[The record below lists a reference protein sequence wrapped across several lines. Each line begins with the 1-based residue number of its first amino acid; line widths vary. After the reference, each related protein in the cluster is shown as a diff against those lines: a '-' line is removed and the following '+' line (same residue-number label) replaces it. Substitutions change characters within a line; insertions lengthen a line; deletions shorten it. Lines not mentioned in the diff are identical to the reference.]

1 MEKQRNTSA
10 PILPLKGDGGSIKYI
25 GVDDLD
31 IDLFESQYIV
41 PEGMSYNSYLIE
53 DEKIAIMDTADR
65 RKGDEW
71 KANLT
76 AALAGRK
83 PAYLVAHHMEPDH
96 ASLIAEVLEAYPE
109 LQLVCSAQALKMLPN
124 FFPSLPLKG
133 DGGSEGR
140 VITVKEGDTLSL
152 GSHTL
157 HFIAAPM
164 VHWPEVMM
172 SYEDKEKVLFAADG
186 FGKFGA
192 LKIEN
197 GKLNIEKGR
206 EAFNLQSSIFN
217 EIGDWACE
225 ARRYYFNICGKY
237 GVQVQNVLKK
247 AANLDIQAIC
257 PLHGPVLEGEAMK
270 EAIRLY
276 DIWSRYEPESE
287 GVLVAYASIHGG
299 TAKAAE
305 RLGELL
311 REKGA
316 KKVVVS
322 DLSRDDMAEV
332 IEDAFRYPKIV
343 VAAASYDGGVF
354 PVMHDF
360 LYHLQI
366 KNYQKRRFGIVENGS
381 WAPSAGRVMKEMIEA
396 MKDCE
401 IVEPMVTIRSR
412 MKPADEA
419 QLALLADSILR

>member
-1 MEKQRNTSA
+1 MMN
-10 PILPLKGDGGSIKYI
+10 SIKYI

-31 IDLFESQYIV
+31 IDLFESQYVV

-53 DEKIAIMDTADR
+53 DEKIAIMDTADG
-65 RKGDEW
+65 RKGEEW

-83 PAYLVAHHMEPDH
+83 PDYLVCHHMEPDH
-96 ASLIAEVLEAYPE
+96 ASLIAETLEAYPD
-109 LQLVCSAQALKMLPN
+109 LKLVCSAQAMKMLPN
-124 FFPSLPLKG
+124 FWHGFPF
-133 DGGSEGR
+133 EGR
-140 VITVKEGDTLSL
+140 VLTVKEGDTLSL

-164 VHWPEVMM
+164 VHWPEVIM
-172 SYEDKEKVLFAADG
+172 SYESTEKVLFAADG

-192 LKIEN
+192 LSK
-197 GKLNIEKGR
+197 EKGLEVR
-206 EAFNLQSSIFN
+206 GERLENTSSPSNPLTTNLLPLTSDDS
-217 EIGDWACE
+217 DWACE

-247 AANLDIQAIC
+247 AAALDIQAIC
-257 PLHGPVLEGEAMK
+257 PLHGPVLTGKALTEAV
-270 EAIRLY
+270 RLY

-305 RLGELL
+305 RMGELL

-343 VAAASYDGGVF
+343 VMAASYDGGVF

-366 KNYQKRRFGIVENGS
+366 KNYQKRQFGIVENGS
-381 WAPSAGRVMKEMIEA
+381 WAPSAGRVMREMIEGL
-396 MKDCE
+396 KDCE
-401 IVEPMVTIRSR
+401 IVEPLVTIRSR
-412 MKPADEA
+412 MKPADEE
-419 QLALLADSILR
+419 QLAKLAESILA

>member
-1 MEKQRNTSA
+1 MYTTVS
-10 PILPLKGDGGSIKYI
+10 DTIKYI

-31 IDLFESQYIV
+31 IDLFESQYVV

-65 RKGDEW
+65 RKADEW
-71 KANLT
+71 KSNLKE
-76 AALAGRK
+76 ALAGRK
-83 PAYLVAHHMEPDH
+83 PNYLVAHHMEPDH
-96 ASLIAEVLEAYPE
+96 ASLIAEALEAYPE
-109 LQLVCSAQALKMLPN
+109 MQLVCSAQALKMLPN
-124 FFPSLPLKG
+124 FF
-133 DGGSEGR
+133 DGFNFEGR

-152 GSHTL
+152 GSHIL
-157 HFIAAPM
+157 QFIAAPM
-164 VHWPEVMM
+164 VHWPEVIM
-172 SYEDKEKVLFAADG
+172 SYESTEKVLFAADG

-192 LKIEN
+192 LV
-197 GKLNIEKGR
+197 
-206 EAFNLQSSIFN
+206 N
-217 EIGDWACE
+217 ETDDWACE

-257 PLHGPVLEGEAMK
+257 PLHGPVLKGEALK

-276 DIWSRYEPESE
+276 DVWSRYEPESE

-332 IEDAFRYPKIV
+332 IEDAFRYPNIV

-381 WAPSAGRVMKEMIEA
+381 WAPSAGRVMKEMIEGL
-396 MKDCE
+396 KDCQ
-401 IVEPMVTIRSR
+401 IVEPLVTIRSR
-412 MKPADEA
+412 MKPADEE
-419 QLALLADSILR
+419 QLALLADNILK

>member
-1 MEKQRNTSA
+1 MN
-10 PILPLKGDGGSIKYI
+10 SIKYI

-31 IDLFESQYIV
+31 IDLFESQYVV

-53 DEKIAIMDTADR
+53 DDKIAVMDTADR

-76 AALAGRK
+76 AALAGRQ
-83 PAYLVAHHMEPDH
+83 PDYLVAHHMEPDH
-96 ASLIAEVLEAYPE
+96 AALIADVLSAYPT

-124 FFPSLPLKG
+124 FF
-133 DGGSEGR
+133 DGFNFEGR

-157 HFIAAPM
+157 SFIAAPM
-164 VHWPEVMM
+164 VHWPEVIM
-172 SYEDKEKVLFAADG
+172 SYESTEKVLFAADG

-192 LKIEN
+192 LV
-197 GKLNIEKGR
+197 
-206 EAFNLQSSIFN
+206 N
-217 EIGDWACE
+217 ETDDWACE

-247 AANLDIQAIC
+247 AAALDIQAIC
-257 PLHGPVLEGEAMK
+257 PLHGPVLTGEAMK

-299 TAKAAE
+299 TAAAAE

-332 IEDAFRYPKIV
+332 IEDAFRYPGIV

-360 LYHLQI
+360 LHHLQI

-381 WAPSAGRVMKEMIEA
+381 WAPSAGRVMREMIEGL
-396 MKDCE
+396 KDCQ

-419 QLALLADSILR
+419 QLALLAEAMLS

>member
-1 MEKQRNTSA
+1 MNN
-10 PILPLKGDGGSIKYI
+10 IKYI

-31 IDLFESQYIV
+31 IDLFESQYVV

-65 RKGDEW
+65 RKAEEW

-83 PAYLVAHHMEPDH
+83 PSYLISQHMEPDH
-96 ASLIAEVLEAYPE
+96 ASLIAEALEAYPE
-109 LQLVCSAQALKMLPN
+109 MQLVCSAQALKMLPN
-124 FFPSLPLKG
+124 FF
-133 DGGSEGR
+133 DGFPFEGR
-140 VITVKEGDTLSL
+140 VLTVKEGDTLSL

-172 SYEDKEKVLFAADG
+172 SYDDKEKVLFAADG

-192 LKIEN
+192 LV
-197 GKLNIEKGR
+197 
-206 EAFNLQSSIFN
+206 N
-217 EIGDWACE
+217 ETDDWACE

-247 AANLDIQAIC
+247 ASALDIQTIC
-257 PLHGPVLEGEAMK
+257 PLHGPVLKGEALK
-270 EAIRLY
+270 EAVRLY
-276 DIWSRYEPESE
+276 DVWSRYEPESE

-332 IEDAFRYPKIV
+332 IEDAFRYPNIV
-343 VAAASYDGGVF
+343 VCAASYDGGVF

-381 WAPSAGRVMKEMIEA
+381 WAPSAGRVMREMIEA

-401 IVEPMVTIRSR
+401 IAEPMVTIRSR
-412 MKPADEA
+412 MKAADEELLEK
-419 QLALLADSILR
+419 LAEAIMA